1 MYVCICSAVTDSQV
15 NACIAAGAAT
25 AEEIGRRCRA
35 GLDCGSC
42 LEQLDDMLEE
52 RSVGERSVDE
62 RAA

>member
-1 MYVCICSAVTDSQV
+1 MYVCICSAVTDDQV
-15 NACIAAGAAT
+15 TACIAAGAAS

-35 GLDCGSC
+35 GIDCGSC

-52 RSVGERSVDE
+52 HPAGD